1 MNVVLGFVAGLGCWL
16 MYSSRRPVALAD
28 ALDPYSS
35 VDLVGRCRESW
46 PDRVAASRFLRTPA
60 SDLAITETDVRRQ
73 AIDCLVHGCLGA
85 ALPLAMHLVMSL
97 GGVSIPPLL
106 TLVTSLASLFVF
118 ARLPRTLVMARAR
131 DLRRRFRTS
140 FSAYLDL
147 VSIMLAAGSGPETA
161 LVAASRIGSGPT
173 FDLVGHALAVA
184 QSARRSPW
192 EVLAE
197 EGRRIGVDDLPE
209 LAATVRLAGEQGAR
223 MTASLAAKASSLRDQ
238 QMAEIEAAANSA
250 TERMGL
256 PLVLMFVS
264 FLVLLGYP
272 AVHLI
277 GQGFTS

>member
-1 MNVVLGFVAGLGCWL
+1 MNVVLGMVAGFGCWL
-16 MYSSRRPVALAD
+16 LYLSRRPTALAD

-35 VDLVGRCRESW
+35 VDVFVAHRVLWS
-46 PDRVAASRFLRTPA
+46 DRVATNRFLRAPA
-60 SDLAITETDVRRQ
+60 ADLAITGTDSRRQ
-73 AIDCLVHGCLGA
+73 AIDCLVHGCVGA
-85 ALPLAMHLVMSL
+85 ALPLGMHLVMAL
-97 GGVSIPPLL
+97 GGVHLPPFL
-106 TLVTSLASLFVF
+106 TLTASLAGLLLF
-118 ARLPRTLVMARAR
+118 ARLPRLLVSTRAQR
-131 DLRRRFRTS
+131 LRRQFRTS

-147 VSIMLAAGSGPETA
+147 VSIMLAAGAGPETA

-173 FDLVGHALAVA
+173 FELVGRALAVA

-197 EGRRIGVDDLPE
+197 EGRRIGVDELPE

-223 MTASLAAKASSLRDQ
+223 MTASLVAKASSLRDQ